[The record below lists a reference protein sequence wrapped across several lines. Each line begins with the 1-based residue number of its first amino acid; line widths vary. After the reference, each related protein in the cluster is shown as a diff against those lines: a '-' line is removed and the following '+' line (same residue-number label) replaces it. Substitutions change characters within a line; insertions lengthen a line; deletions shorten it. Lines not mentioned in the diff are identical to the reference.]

1 MFRPQIKVLDCT
13 IRDGGLINKWQFS
26 DALVSKTYQTLSRAG
41 VDYMEIGYKSSEK
54 YFSRVENG
62 AWKFCTEEDLKKIVG
77 DKSSGLKLSAMAD
90 IGRIDADDIL
100 PKGDSLLDMIRVACY
115 AHETDKGIS
124 LAHHCQDKGYEVTIN
139 LMAVSK
145 VIERDLDE
153 ALNDLSKSSVP
164 VVYLV
169 DSFGNMYSEQ
179 IHFLAKKYF
188 EAMPGKELGIHTHN
202 NQQLAFANTIEAIIA
217 GINRIDATIYGMG
230 RGAGN
235 CPLELLM
242 SFLKN
247 PKFNIGPVLEIIQE
261 MFIPMKA
268 EVEWGYHIPYM
279 ITGILNE
286 HPRSGMKAMAAKE
299 MPNLRQLYEDL
310 RDGNPLD

>member
-1 MFRPQIKVLDCT
+1 MFRPQIKILDCT

-26 DALVSKTYQTLSRAG
+26 DAFVGKVYQSLSQAG
-41 VDYMEIGYKSSEK
+41 IDYMEVGYKSSEK

-62 AWKFCTEEDLKKIVG
+62 SWKFCTEEDVKRIVG
-77 DKSSGLKLSAMAD
+77 EKSGSMKLSAMAD
-90 IGRIDADDIL
+90 IGRIDAADIP
-100 PKGDSLLDMIRVACY
+100 PKSDSILDMIRVACY

-164 VVYLV
+164 IVYLV

-188 EAMPGKELGIHTHN
+188 EAMPGKELGIHAHN

-235 CPLELLM
+235 CPLELLL
-242 SFLKN
+242 SFLRN
-247 PKFNIGPVLEIIQE
+247 PKFDIGPVLEVIQE
-261 MFIPMKA
+261 LFIPLKA

-310 RDGNPLD
+310 RDGTPLD

>member
-1 MFRPQIKVLDCT
+1 MYRPQIKVLDCT

-26 DALVSKTYQTLSRAG
+26 DDFVKKVFQTLSRAG

-54 YFSRVENG
+54 YFCRVENG
-62 AWKFCTEEDLKKIVG
+62 AWKFCTDDDIKRVIGE
-77 DKSSGLKLSAMAD
+77 KSGGMKLSAMAD
-90 IGRIDADDIL
+90 IGRIDADDIP
-100 PKGDSLLDMIRVACY
+100 PKSQSVLDMIRVACY

-145 VIERDLDE
+145 VIDRDLDE

-164 VVYLV
+164 VIYLV
-169 DSFGNMYSEQ
+169 DSFGAMYSEQ
-179 IHFLAKKYF
+179 IHFFAKKYF

-202 NQQLAFANTIEAIIA
+202 NQQLGFANTIEAIIA

-235 CPLELLM
+235 CPLELLL

-247 PKFNIGPVLEIIQE
+247 PKFDIGPVLEVIQE
-261 MFIPMKA
+261 LFIPMKA

-286 HPRSGMKAMAAKE
+286 HPRTGMKAMAAKE
-299 MPNLRQLYEDL
+299 LPNLRRLYEDL
-310 RDGNPLD
+310 RDGTPLD

>member
-13 IRDGGLINKWQFS
+13 IRDGGLINKWRFG
-26 DALVSKTYQTLSRAG
+26 DDDVKKVYQGLAQSG

-54 YFSRVENG
+54 YFSREEHG
-62 AWKFCTEEDLKKIVG
+62 AWKFCTEDDLKMITEG
-77 DKSSGLKLSAMAD
+77 CETDMKLSAMAD
-90 IGRIDADDIL
+90 IGRIDPGDIPL
-100 PKGDSLLDMIRVACY
+100 KKDSALDMIRVACY
-115 AHETDKGIS
+115 VKEVDKGIS
-124 LAHHCQDKGYEVTIN
+124 LAHHCMDKGYETTIN

-145 VIERDLDE
+145 VLERDLDE
-153 ALNDLSKSSVP
+153 ALDDLSKSRVP

-169 DSFGNMYSEQ
+169 DSFGAMYSEQ

-188 EAMPGKELGIHTHN
+188 EALPGKTLGVPTHN

-217 GINRIDATIYGMG
+217 GVNMIDATIYGMG

-235 CPLELLM
+235 CPLELLL

-247 PKFNIGPVLEIIQE
+247 PKFDLRPVLEVIQTL
-261 MFIPMKA
+261 MIRLKSDT
-268 EVEWGYHIPYM
+268 EWGYHIPYM

-286 HPRSGMKAMAAKE
+286 HPRSGIMAMAAEKLPD
-299 MPNLRQLYEDL
+299 MKKFYEDL
-310 RDGNPLD
+310 RDGTPLE

>member
-13 IRDGGLINKWQFS
+13 IRDGGLINKWQFG
-26 DALVSKTYQTLSRAG
+26 DDFVKKVFQALSRAG

-54 YFSRVENG
+54 YFCRVEHG
-62 AWKFCTEEDLKKIVG
+62 AWKFCTDEDIRRVIGEKNG
-77 DKSSGLKLSAMAD
+77 SMKLSAMAD
-90 IGRIDADDIL
+90 IGRIDAADIP
-100 PKGDSLLDMIRVACY
+100 PKSESVLDMIRVACY

-124 LAHHCQDKGYEVTIN
+124 LAQHCQDKGYEVTLN
-139 LMAVSK
+139 LMAISK

-164 VVYLV
+164 VIYLV
-169 DSFGNMYSEQ
+169 DSFGAMYSEQ
-179 IHFLAKKYF
+179 IHFLARKYF
-188 EAMPGKELGIHTHN
+188 EAMPGKELGIHAHN
-202 NQQLAFANTIEAIIA
+202 NQQLGFANTIEAIIA

-235 CPLELLM
+235 CPLELLL

-247 PKFNIGPVLEIIQE
+247 PKFDLGPVIEVIQE
-261 MFIPMKA
+261 LFIPLKA
-268 EVEWGYHIPYM
+268 EIEWGYHIPYM

-286 HPRSGMKAMAAKE
+286 HPRTGMKAMAAKE
-299 MPNLRQLYEDL
+299 LPNLMQFYEDL
-310 RDGNPLD
+310 RDGAPLD

>member
-13 IRDGGLINKWQFS
+13 IRDGGLINKWLFS
-26 DALVSKTYQTLSRAG
+26 DEMVSKVYRTLSLAG
-41 VDYMEIGYKSSEK
+41 IDYMEIGYKSSEK
-54 YFSRVENG
+54 YFSRAENG
-62 AWKFCTEEDLKKIVG
+62 AWKFCTEEDIKRVLGEKNG
-77 DKSSGLKLSAMAD
+77 TMKLSAMAD
-90 IGRIDADDIL
+90 IGRIDAADIL
-100 PKGDSLLDMIRVACY
+100 PKSDSVLDMIRVACY
-115 AHETDKGIS
+115 AHETDKGIH

-169 DSFGNMYSEQ
+169 DSFGAMYSEQ
-179 IHFLAKKYF
+179 IHFLARKYF

-235 CPLELLM
+235 CPLELLL

-247 PKFNIGPVLEIIQE
+247 PKFDIGPVLEIIQE
-261 MFIPMKA
+261 LFISLKA
-268 EVEWGYHIPYM
+268 KVEWGYHIPYM

-286 HPRSGMKAMAAKE
+286 HPRSGMKAMGCDE
-299 MPNLRQLYEDL
+299 LPSLRKLYEDL
-310 RDGNPLD
+310 RDGNPLE